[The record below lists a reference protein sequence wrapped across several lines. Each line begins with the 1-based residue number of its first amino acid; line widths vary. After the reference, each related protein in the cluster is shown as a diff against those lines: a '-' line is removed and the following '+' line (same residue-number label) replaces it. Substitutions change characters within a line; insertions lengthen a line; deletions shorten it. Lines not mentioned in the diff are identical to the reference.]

1 MFAYA
6 LTAFFCAATPL
17 FQLSQEQLDAY
28 LARQQGTFE
37 ERLADVAHRSVGT
50 PYAASPLGEGPGG
63 EYDKDPLMD
72 LTRVDCVT
80 FCEQTIAMA
89 ASDSYKEASDLLQ
102 KIRYRGGKVDFETR
116 NHFMI
121 ADWMANN
128 TWCRDVS
135 GDLGVETKALTR
147 TISRRDF
154 FDRVKAPKLGHSI
167 PDQEMTIHYVPAAQ
181 ASAAVSHLKTP
192 ALIIFIGKKPEWL
205 FELHTGLYLPDA
217 QGQGRLYH
225 ASSAAKKVVEVAS
238 LAEYVESQADR
249 FLGFMAYR
257 VGNPVAEKKQ

>member
-1 MFAYA
+1 MLAYA

-17 FQLSQEQLDAY
+17 FQLSPQALDAY
-28 LARQQGTFE
+28 LKGQKGTFE

-50 PYAASPLGEGPGG
+50 PYAESPLGEGPKG

-72 LTRVDCVT
+72 TTRVDCVT

-89 ASDSYKEASDLLQ
+89 ASKDYKSGHALLQ
-102 KIRYRGGKVDFETR
+102 SIRYRGGKVNFETR

-135 GDLGVETKALTR
+135 GELGVETKALTR

-154 FDRVKAPKLGHSI
+154 FKRVKAPRLGQEI
-167 PDQEMTIHYVPAAQ
+167 PDEEKTIHYVPAAQ
-181 ASAAVSHLKTP
+181 ASVAVAKLKTP
-192 ALIIFIGKKPEWL
+192 ALIVFIGKQPEWL

-225 ASSAAKKVVEVAS
+225 ASSKAGKVVEVES
-238 LAEYVESQADR
+238 LGEYVESQSGR
-249 FLGFMAYR
+249 FLGFTAYQI
-257 VGNPVAEKKQ
+257 GNPR

>member
-1 MFAYA
+1 MIACA
-6 LTAFFCAATPL
+6 LTALLCAVTPL
-17 FQLSQEQLDAY
+17 FQLSQDQLDGY
-28 LARQQGTFE
+28 LARQQGAFD
-37 ERLADVAHRSVGT
+37 ERLAEVAHRSVGT

-72 LTRVDCVT
+72 PTRVDCVT

-89 ASDSYKEASDLLQ
+89 ASNSYQAAFDLLQ
-102 KIRYRGGKVDFETR
+102 KIRYRDGKIDFETR

-128 TWCRDVS
+128 TWCQDIS
-135 GDLGVETKALTR
+135 GTLGVETKALTR
-147 TISRRDF
+147 TISRRGF
-154 FDRVKAPKLGHSI
+154 FDRVKAPKLGRNL

-181 ASAAVSHLKTP
+181 ASAAIANLKPP
-192 ALIIFIGKKPEWL
+192 ALIVFIGKQPEWL
-205 FELHTGLYLPDA
+205 FELHTGLYLPGA

-225 ASSAAKKVVEVAS
+225 ASSTAKKVVEVAS
-238 LAEYVESQADR
+238 LAEYVESQTER

-257 VGNPVAEKKQ
+257 IGNPATAKK